1 MNAIEPPLSVVPRDD
16 PAFLLA
22 VRGMTCAACVNRV
35 ERALRKV
42 PGVAQ
47 AQVNFATETASVVLA
62 PAVAEVPLPDAARL
76 IAAIEAAGYHAQ
88 LQEADHPLADEHAS
102 WWSVWGAVSVGALAS
117 VPLMLPMLW
126 GDHHFWPA
134 WVQFAL
140 ATPVQFGLGA
150 RFYRAGWAALRDG
163 SGNMDQLVAL
173 GTSAAWGLSVWL
185 WWQHGQAPASGVHSH
200 TAGAMPD
207 TMPPALYFE
216 SSAVVITLVLLGKA
230 LEARAKRQT
239 TLAIR
244 SLQSLRPDTV
254 RRLGPQGEV
263 EVPLAQ
269 VLVGD
274 VLVVMPGARVP
285 SDGLVQEGG
294 SHVDESLLTG
304 EPLPVAKNVGDRL
317 TGGAINAEGRLLM
330 RVTAVGGQ
338 TMLAHIIRRVVEA
351 QASKAPI
358 QRVVDRVSAVFVP
371 TVLVIALLTGMGWW
385 LAGQAVDVALI
396 RAVAVLV
403 IACPCALGLATP
415 AAIMAG
421 TGAAARQGIL
431 IQDPQALEVAHRVQL
446 VAFDKTGTLTQGR
459 PRLLDWAV
467 ASGTGL
473 SREQALRFAAA
484 LQRGSEHPLA
494 RAVLTA
500 AEGLSGEA
508 LRAEQLRAVPG
519 RGIEGWVPL
528 VGADAMPSAWAGSW
542 CLGSPRWMLELTG
555 QDAPADVAEAAAR
568 WSADGATVSWLLHAP
583 AALRSEDGQAVGKEV
598 GGVGDGGEAPNWQ
611 IVAALAFGDALK
623 PGAAQAVARLHALGV
638 RTVIISGDSRQAAQA
653 IARQVGIQEVMAEV
667 LPGDKADDIRR
678 LQRDAQ
684 GRAVTVAMV
693 GDGLNDAP
701 ALAAAD
707 IGMAMANPQGGTDV
721 AMQAAGITLMR
732 GDPMLVPAALE
743 VSRRTSRKIWQ
754 NLGWAFGY
762 NVIGIPL
769 AAFGGLNPMWAGAA
783 MALSSVS
790 VVSNALWLSRWRPQA
805 APGPST

>member
-1 MNAIEPPLSVVPRDD
+1 M
-16 PAFLLA
+16 LA

-62 PAVAEVPLPDAARL
+62 PAVAEVSLPDATRL

-102 WWSVWGAVSVGALAS
+102 WWSVWGAVCLGALAS

-207 TMPPALYFE
+207 TLPPALYFE

-285 SDGLVQEGG
+285 SDGLVQEGS

-371 TVLVIALLTGMGWW
+371 TVLVIALLTGVGWW
-385 LAGQAVDVALI
+385 LAGQGADVALI

-467 ASGTGL
+467 APGTGL

-494 RAVLTA
+494 RAVLAA
-500 AEGLSGEA
+500 AEGLPGEA

-519 RGIEGWVPL
+519 RGIEGVVP
-528 VGADAMPSAWAGSW
+528 VVDADATPSDRAGSW
-542 CLGSPRWMLELTG
+542 CLGSPRWMRELTG

-583 AALRSEDGQAVGKEV
+583 AALCPDDGEGRA
-598 GGVGDGGEAPNWQ
+598 WQ
-611 IVAALAFGDALK
+611 VVAALAFGDALK
-623 PGAAQAVARLHALGV
+623 PGAAQAVADLHALGV

-667 LPGDKADDIRR
+667 LPGDKADHIRR

-721 AMQAAGITLMR
+721 AMQASGITLMR

-769 AAFGGLNPMWAGAA
+769 AALGGLNPMLAGAA

-790 VVSNALWLSRWRPQA
+790 VVSNALWLSRWRPRV
-805 APGPST
+805 APVPST